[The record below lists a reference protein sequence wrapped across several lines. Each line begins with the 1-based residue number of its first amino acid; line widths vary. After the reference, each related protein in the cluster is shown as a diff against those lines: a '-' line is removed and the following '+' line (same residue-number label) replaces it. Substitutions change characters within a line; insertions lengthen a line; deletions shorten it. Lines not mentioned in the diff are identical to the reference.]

1 MRDNW
6 DLEALVAAAG
16 IVLFL
21 LFMVGPPI
29 GSSSRNNACSHCDR
43 LFVVPRDKCPVWLD
57 SQFKRQAAAFQYP
70 VQSSQSHCK
79 GWSEHRNQLINVFAD
94 KYMNTVFDVL
104 EQHVRMDLGSHYD
117 LFIRSAMQSRAE

>member
-21 LFMVGPPI
+21 LFMAPI
-29 GSSSRNNACSHCDR
+29 GSSRNNACSHCDR

-104 EQHVRMDLGSHYD
+104 EQHVRMDLGPHYD
-117 LFIRSAMQSRAE
+117 FFIRSAIQSRAE